1 MLDALLAEAR
11 LRWGLDPGAG
21 IAVVVTER
29 LAATPIEPTVPLL
42 IVPAWRM
49 KAGLITPPTAALPGR
64 HGHGIGR
71 IELLRRLYPAEHP
84 VGIIGIPDGMTVG
97 ELTADELK
105 DTLYLGPVAP
115 VADLAS
121 PWGMPW
127 ISARLRE
134 PDGCPWDREQTHA
147 SLRNHLLEEAYEV
160 YDALEGGA
168 TPELAGELGDLLL
181 QVVLHAQLAAEAGV
195 FDMTDVWTALA
206 SKIVRRHPH
215 VFGDAEART
224 ASDVNRQWEKIK
236 AGERAEAAAAGG
248 EGADGAAAPRSALD
262 GISRSLPALA
272 ASQEMQE
279 RAANLGYDWPSIDG
293 VLDKV
298 REEVGELVEAEDDA
312 HRTEELGD
320 LLFVLVNVGR
330 KTGIE
335 VEGALR
341 AANEKFR
348 GRFRHVEQSA
358 AARNVAL
365 RDLSFEELDA
375 LWDAAKAAERGE
387 ARA

>member
-1 MLDALLAEAR
+1 M
-11 LRWGLDPGAG
+11 
-21 IAVVVTER
+21 
-29 LAATPIEPTVPLL
+29 
-42 IVPAWRM
+42 
-49 KAGLITPPTAALPGR
+49 
-64 HGHGIGR
+64 
-71 IELLRRLYPAEHP
+71 
-84 VGIIGIPDGMTVG
+84 
-97 ELTADELK
+97 
-105 DTLYLGPVAP
+105 
-115 VADLAS
+115 
-121 PWGMPW
+121 
-127 ISARLRE
+127 
-134 PDGCPWDREQTHA
+134 
-147 SLRNHLLEEAYEV
+147 
-160 YDALEGGA
+160 
-168 TPELAGELGDLLL
+168 
-181 QVVLHAQLAAEAGV
+181 
-195 FDMTDVWTALA
+195 
-206 SKIVRRHPH
+206 
-215 VFGDAEART
+215 FGDAEART

-248 EGADGAAAPRSALD
+248 DGADLTAPPKSALD

-298 REEVGELVEAEDDA
+298 REEVGELVEAEDAA

-358 AARNVAL
+358 AARQVAL